1 MKNQTPMPTSKDQP
15 RKPTIAEL
23 EQGLEAYHT
32 KLRIFLQHEGF
43 GALREHWIDTYFAMK
58 YAEELAK
65 ARDEEFARRVHVPHL
80 PPAEHCRCLEVCLR
94 RNSGLR
100 IAYRPAVFLGDWWN
114 RSSGL
119 DQEWFFSRNA
129 WLKFEDVVA
138 FEQGRPTDL
147 VAAELLNPE
156 ADTFAFARLRLGEI
170 YGGFCWEIE
179 NSKLVPAVLQEQE
192 PAARRR
198 LAGKL
203 RHWVVRIDPYK
214 FEIVG
219 TSLEF
224 PLTPVK
230 QLKPRKAPRA

>member
-129 WLKFEDVVA
+129 WLKFGDVVA
-138 FEQGRPTDL
+138 FEQGNATTEMKDRPTVRYDL
-147 VAAELLNPE
+147 HIRPL
-156 ADTFAFARLRLGEI
+156 
-170 YGGFCWEIE
+170 
-179 NSKLVPAVLQEQE
+179 SKASTAKD
-192 PAARRR
+192 AAR
-198 LAGKL
+198 AGQ
-203 RHWVVRIDPYK
+203 PA
-214 FEIVG
+214 G
-219 TSLEF
+219 T
-224 PLTPVK
+224 PP
-230 QLKPRKAPRA
+230 

>member
-1 MKNQTPMPTSKDQP
+1 MPANDIPTPA
-15 RKPTIAEL
+15 PTIADL
-23 EQGLEAYHT
+23 ERGLNKYHA
-32 KLRIFLQHEGF
+32 KLRIFLQDEGSD
-43 GALREHWIDTYFAMK
+43 ALSEHWIDTYFAMK

-80 PPAEHCRCLEVCLR
+80 PPPEHCRCLEVCLR

-100 IAYRPAVFLGDWWN
+100 IAYRPAVFLEDWWN
-114 RSSGL
+114 KSSGL
-119 DQEWFFSRNA
+119 DKEWFFSRNA
-129 WLKFEDVVA
+129 WLKFENVVA
-138 FEQGRPTDL
+138 FEQARPTDL

-192 PAARRR
+192 PAARQR
-198 LAGKL
+198 LAGQL

-214 FEIVG
+214 FQIVG

-224 PLTPVK
+224 PLTPVR
-230 QLKPRKAPRA
+230 QLKPRKASHA